1 MDFTG
6 NMFLQIQDTPVLEV
20 QFISCKSHRD
30 SLCVIRSKIYWRNSI
45 FFFAIA
51 SVDGTKM
58 WVIEEVIL
66 KE

>member
-45 FFFAIA
+45 FFFRN
-51 SVDGTKM
+51 SERGWDQDVGY
-58 WVIEEVIL
+58 
-66 KE
+66 